1 MLIKLLFTLL
11 GAKILIRCE
20 NHFTV
25 HKSLGVFTGE
35 SLSRIW
41 ASVINTMSNTITQK
55 FNFLCIFSL
64 YNTSRGEVK
73 RQDAFRRKTRVKE
86 KHLTC
91 SVTVIIIVTFF
102 VVDFCNTHC
111 TYTMLLTNLHLCVFV
126 FFVMQVNLVY
136 RRLLLSADLSAG
148 LNVTLNLD

>member
-25 HKSLGVFTGE
+25 HQSLGVFTGE
-35 SLSRIW
+35 NLSRIW
-41 ASVINTMSNTITQK
+41 ASCIIVLLIVLMTN

-111 TYTMLLTNLHLCVFV
+111 TYTMLQTNLHLCAF
-126 FFVMQVNLVY
+126 FFVMQVPLFY
-136 RRLLLSADLSAG
+136 RRLLLSA
-148 LNVTLNLD
+148 V

>member
-35 SLSRIW
+35 NLSRIW
-41 ASVINTMSNTITQK
+41 ASCIIVLLIVLMTN

-64 YNTSRGEVK
+64 YNTSRGEVE
-73 RQDAFRRKTRVKE
+73 RRDAFRRKTRVKE
-86 KHLTC
+86 DEEKHLTC
-91 SVTVIIIVTFF
+91 SVTVIIVTFF
-102 VVDFCNTHC
+102 VVDFCNTYC
-111 TYTMLLTNLHLCVFV
+111 TYTMLLTNLHLCAF
-126 FFVMQVNLVY
+126 FFVMQVTLFY
-136 RRLLLSADLSAG
+136 RRLLL
-148 LNVTLNLD
+148 